1 MQRKPGTPQKTSPQG
16 KLFKPGQPFSDLRES
31 EHDTGSLPLFNTRP
45 WTTEPYPAI
54 WDNAWKAP
62 KGSKRS
68 DIPRRPWHKKIR
80 ERWSNLSVKRRIIL
94 TVVSVFLAI
103 LVVGGVFAAT
113 LVQNLLNSNSPL
125 AAPPTIQVS
134 IDAQAMHTLIA
145 QGLNTSQD
153 SVSDINIVPMPDN
166 GVKISLTM
174 LISGVSGPGV
184 NRKLPME
191 LDTTL
196 GGTTGPN
203 KDILTVQHFIRDGV
217 DAGPDAAANMTATIN
232 QLLKKFLPLPG
243 TSTKVDIGSLFGTGG
258 PGGGSLTESN
268 SRVCGNGSMLLHLG
282 LPVQTQPGQ
291 ILQVNADSYVGLD
304 QKANLQFH
312 LDRITYGNG
321 NGIGALGT
329 NVARQ
334 VINQILT
341 KPGSASAPSI
351 SANDPINQIKFL
363 SLGTSMQSICGK
375 NDEMVVI
382 QLGPAPG
389 K

>member
-1 MQRKPGTPQKTSPQG
+1 MQRKPDTPQHTSSQSR
-16 KLFKPGQPFSDLRES
+16 LIKPGQPFSNLPAS
-31 EHDTGSLPLFNTRP
+31 EQDTGPLPLLSTPP
-45 WTTEPYPAI
+45 WATEQYPAI
-54 WDNAWKAP
+54 WDNAPKAP
-62 KGSKRS
+62 RGRGSKRR
-68 DIPRRPWHKKIR
+68 DVPNWHQKIR
-80 ERWSNLSVKRRIIL
+80 NRWSSLSRRRRILISI
-94 TVVSVFLAI
+94 VSVFLAI
-103 LVVGGVFAAT
+103 LIVGGTFAAT
-113 LVQNLLNSNSPL
+113 FLQNLLNSKSLL

-134 IDAQAMHTLIA
+134 IDAQAIHTLIA

-153 SVSDINIVPMPDN
+153 SVSDVNIVPMPNN

-196 GGTTGPN
+196 GGTTGADKN
-203 KDILTVQHFIRDGV
+203 ILTVNHFIRDGV
-217 DAGPDAAANMTATIN
+217 DAGPDAAANMTVTIN

-243 TSTKVDIGSLFGTGG
+243 TATKVDIGSVFGTGG
-258 PGGGSLTESN
+258 PGGGSLSESN
-268 SRVCGNGSMLLHLG
+268 SRVCGQGSMLLHLG
-282 LPVQTQPGQ
+282 LPVQTQPGHVLP
-291 ILQVNADSYVGLD
+291 INVDSYVGLD
-304 QKANLQFH
+304 QKGNLQFH

-321 NGIGALGT
+321 SGIGTLGT

-341 KPGSASAPSI
+341 KPGSSNSPSI

-363 SLGTSMQSICGK
+363 SLGTSTVPVCGK

>member
-1 MQRKPGTPQKTSPQG
+1 MQRKPGTPQNTSPQG
-16 KLFKPGQPFSDLRES
+16 GLFKSGQPFSNLREG
-31 EHDTGSLPLFNTRP
+31 EQNTGPLSPFSTPP
-45 WTTEPYPAI
+45 WTAEPYPSM
-54 WDNAWKAP
+54 WDNPIKAP
-62 KGSKRS
+62 RGSKSR
-68 DIPRRPWHKKIR
+68 DVPTWQQKVRN
-80 ERWSNLSVKRRIIL
+80 RWSSLPRKRRILI
-94 TVVSVFLAI
+94 TIASVFLAI
-103 LVVGGVFAAT
+103 VIVGGTFAAT
-113 LVQNLLNSNSPL
+113 FLQNLLNSKSLL

-153 SVSDINIVPMPDN
+153 SVSDINIVPTPDN

-203 KDILTVQHFIRDGV
+203 KDILTVQHFMRDGV
-217 DAGPDAAANMTATIN
+217 DAGPDAAANMTVTIN

-243 TSTKVDIGSLFGTGG
+243 TNTKVDIGSMFGTGG
-258 PGGGSLTESN
+258 PGGGSLSESN
-268 SRVCGNGSMLLHLG
+268 SRVCGNGSMLLRLG

-291 ILQVNADSYVGLD
+291 VLQVNADSYVGLD

-312 LDRITYGNG
+312 LDRITYGKG
-321 NGIGALGT
+321 NGIGTLGT

-363 SLGTSMQSICGK
+363 SLNTSMQSICGK